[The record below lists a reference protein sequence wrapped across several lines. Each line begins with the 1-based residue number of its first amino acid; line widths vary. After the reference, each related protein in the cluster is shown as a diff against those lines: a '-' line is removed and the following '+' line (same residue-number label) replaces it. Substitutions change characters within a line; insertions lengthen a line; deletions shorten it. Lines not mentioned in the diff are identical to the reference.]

1 MPDSFRK
8 LIFIIF
14 LLMLNCIPVSIGQSI
29 VNPDSA
35 LQIIL
40 YNLTGEKLTL
50 SQAEEYAKENSTSYK
65 QAEAR
70 YMASLGSLRRERGKF
85 DPVFFLNLNY
95 NDQKI
100 PAASFFSG
108 ASVLATQETDF
119 STGLRL
125 DLPIGTKL
133 ELALSS
139 SNLKSN
145 SSFAFLNPEYDAVG
159 SVSLRQP
166 LLEGFTASA
175 RKELNQA
182 ELETES
188 YKAGYDQ
195 EGLNLNSAVG
205 QAYWNLY
212 AAERDY
218 AVQKLTLERA
228 ESLLQE
234 AQLRAKAGLIG
245 PNQVANAQTFRA
257 EQKLL
262 MIDSEE
268 QLDTQSDKFAVL
280 IGKRP
285 GDDLTRFITTDDPP
299 DEFADAS
306 VDDLVAHTL
315 DNNLDL
321 KAAGKQVEIMKSLAG
336 AAAWQALPSVDF
348 VASISSNALGG
359 SAQDV
364 FFGSD
369 TLRSSNSGTY
379 SDVLSEIFKR
389 KYPGWSVGVEI
400 SLPIGLRTGLGEED
414 RLEAGL
420 YGAKQSY
427 IELARSL
434 EQQVRISYRELV
446 HGNER
451 IKAAREG
458 VDAAQEQVRIG
469 LIEFKN
475 GRLSAFELVRLS
487 QDFAVAQQRYSDA
500 LVKTV
505 KAVSDLTQLT
515 SGYYPGGMQ

>member
-1 MPDSFRK
+1 
-8 LIFIIF
+8 
-14 LLMLNCIPVSIGQSI
+14 MLNCIPVSIGQSI

-280 IGKRP
+280 I
-285 GDDLTRFITTDDPP
+285 
-299 DEFADAS
+299 
-306 VDDLVAHTL
+306 
-315 DNNLDL
+315 
-321 KAAGKQVEIMKSLAG
+321 
-336 AAAWQALPSVDF
+336 
-348 VASISSNALGG
+348 
-359 SAQDV
+359 
-364 FFGSD
+364 
-369 TLRSSNSGTY
+369 
-379 SDVLSEIFKR
+379 
-389 KYPGWSVGVEI
+389 
-400 SLPIGLRTGLGEED
+400 
-414 RLEAGL
+414 
-420 YGAKQSY
+420 
-427 IELARSL
+427 
-434 EQQVRISYRELV
+434 
-446 HGNER
+446 
-451 IKAAREG
+451 
-458 VDAAQEQVRIG
+458 
-469 LIEFKN
+469 
-475 GRLSAFELVRLS
+475 
-487 QDFAVAQQRYSDA
+487 
-500 LVKTV
+500 
-505 KAVSDLTQLT
+505 
-515 SGYYPGGMQ
+515 